1 MSIASLFN
9 IPQNEQGFL
18 LFSFNNMDAHRRIV
32 NGIFARNGVLL
43 PLYDLDPIP
52 PSDPQTW
59 LQTHQ
64 AAHVAF
70 TDALGIAGVDL
81 TAVDFNDPEQAA
93 SWMRLH
99 GEEHRQAA
107 NILGFG

>member
-1 MSIASLFN
+1 MSVASLFN
-9 IPQNEQGFL
+9 VPASDRDFL
-18 LFSFNNMDAHRRIV
+18 VFSFANADQHALIADR
-32 NGIFARNGVLL
+32 IFATKGVLL
-43 PLYDLDPIP
+43 PVFVLDPIP
-52 PSDPQTW
+52 SDAQTW

-70 TDALGIAGVDL
+70 TDVLGIAGVDL

-93 SWMRLH
+93 SWSRLH

-107 NILGFG
+107 KILGFG